1 MAYHLR
7 ALVAE
12 TPVLTALAKGV
23 GVRVVELTKE
33 LSLLPLTD
41 AQEAKIPGAGAEP
54 AYDGLKV
61 SRKVAK
67 WAAGVNG
74 TVAYVEAAYG
84 AGKDFQAAVVWENG
98 EVTAGPWKDGT
109 AWDPREDARER
120 PVNGALRILGV
131 RHGSEFN
138 DEWDAVALARH
149 SETEEW

>member
-12 TPVLTALAKGV
+12 KALLEKLAKPA

-33 LSLLPLTD
+33 LSLIPLTE
-41 AQEAKIPGAGAEP
+41 AQEAKVPGKDVAA

-61 SRKVAK
+61 SKKLAA
-67 WAAGVNG
+67 WASGAPGAI
-74 TVAYVEAAYG
+74 AYIEADYG
-84 AGKDFQAAVVWENG
+84 AGKDYQAAVVWENG
-98 EVTAGPWKDGT
+98 EVNAGPWKDGT

-149 SETEEW
+149 TETEAW

>member
-12 TPVLTALAKGV
+12 TALLTKLAKPA
-23 GVRVVELTKE
+23 GVRVVELTKD
-33 LSLLPLTD
+33 LSLIPLTE
-41 AQEAKIPGAGAEP
+41 AQEAKVPGKDGPA

-61 SRKVAK
+61 TKKLVA
-67 WAAGVNG
+67 WAAGAPG
-74 TVAYVEAAYG
+74 TIAYIEAAYG
-84 AGKDFQAAVVWENG
+84 AGKDYQAAVVWESG
-98 EVTAGPWKDGT
+98 DVTAGPWKDGT

-149 SETEEW
+149 TETEAW